1 MINSK
6 EKNLFRLSALLYKD
20 ENYNTKRD
28 TTLKKIIESIFIENN
43 NPRTVTEV
51 IEYSDTNYSLILE
64 SEEIERIV
72 RSNLNK
78 SFLIKDMNEDELT
91 FLLTD
96 KRYNTIK
103 KFRTLGVDSLICEF
117 IKEKGLEEKE
127 DVVKNLLYAFFYDVF
142 TSNYDAYHCILTN
155 SFSSIRISDE
165 GYSNEEKELINSFLN
180 YDNPEKDK
188 AIFNLVNLALEYC
201 MLTGDGKS
209 FRISSMSNKI
219 FYLDTNIIY
228 RAIGVNGEKRKDLT
242 LKFLNI
248 CKKNFIQLK
257 ITPYSRD
264 EFYKT
269 LDYYCNKIEINNKA
283 YVNKEVYCKYNKGYD
298 IYKNYVL
305 WISGRYNTSV
315 DLYKSHIKASF
326 SNLLSTY
333 NINIETKLLEENE
346 DSNERIKEIASSI
359 GAFKGESSQSADIVD
374 AKNIIYINKLR
385 GTMNRCDIMEI
396 KEFLISNDARL
407 RAWEYGQL
415 KENKRSCVF
424 LPSQWLSIMLRFS
437 SRTTDDLKSFT
448 SFLNMTIQ
456 DNC

>member
-165 GYSNEEKELINSFLN
+165 GYSNQEKE
-180 YDNPEKDK
+180 
-188 AIFNLVNLALEYC
+188 
-201 MLTGDGKS
+201 
-209 FRISSMSNKI
+209 
-219 FYLDTNIIY
+219 
-228 RAIGVNGEKRKDLT
+228 
-242 LKFLNI
+242 
-248 CKKNFIQLK
+248 
-257 ITPYSRD
+257 
-264 EFYKT
+264 
-269 LDYYCNKIEINNKA
+269 
-283 YVNKEVYCKYNKGYD
+283 
-298 IYKNYVL
+298 
-305 WISGRYNTSV
+305 
-315 DLYKSHIKASF
+315 
-326 SNLLSTY
+326 
-333 NINIETKLLEENE
+333 
-346 DSNERIKEIASSI
+346 
-359 GAFKGESSQSADIVD
+359 
-374 AKNIIYINKLR
+374 
-385 GTMNRCDIMEI
+385 
-396 KEFLISNDARL
+396 
-407 RAWEYGQL
+407 
-415 KENKRSCVF
+415 
-424 LPSQWLSIMLRFS
+424 
-437 SRTTDDLKSFT
+437 
-448 SFLNMTIQ
+448 
-456 DNC
+456 